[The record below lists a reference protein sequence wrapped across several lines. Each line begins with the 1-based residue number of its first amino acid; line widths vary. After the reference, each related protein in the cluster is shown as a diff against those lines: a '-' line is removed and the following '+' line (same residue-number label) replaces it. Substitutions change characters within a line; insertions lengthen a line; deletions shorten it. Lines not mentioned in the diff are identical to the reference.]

1 MKIYRVLKNFR
12 KTPSLSYLG
21 TDILMIKSDD
31 FPFQLEN
38 LYLIIFILPPDKY
51 VQASVW
57 NLAEHR
63 QLPDIVD

>member
-1 MKIYRVLKNFR
+1 MCGIMGCNCSSSS
-12 KTPSLSYLG
+12 P
-21 TDILMIKSDD
+21 ICANADD

-51 VQASVW
+51 VQASIW